1 MTPRTFIRRAYH
13 LVDRWMLSRL
23 PESMQR
29 QLLSMLLALVRR
41 VRPSSSGPLSV
52 DSLLARRVLRV
63 PSKPMRT
70 LPAWAVEDMQ
80 DLSLNVDPLL
90 PPGAFLQSGP
100 VARYAPTHWV
110 DAGAA
115 YQRILDKVGH
125 HRFDTILLV
134 PWLKRGGAD
143 LGALYHARLCSGE
156 LGQRTLVIATENSNS
171 PWAGRLPQDV
181 VFVDAGSELSTLSGA
196 TGEPEIVLARLLLQ
210 LAPGRIHIINSHT
223 AWRML
228 ERFGLAVRQQTR
240 IFASLYCDELTVD
253 GRADGLA
260 QLHLPT
266 TSHWLDA
273 VITDNSAS
281 PESWAR
287 MLGIRRELFKVV
299 HFPAPPVAR
308 AMATTLTG
316 KRVLWASRLERQKRP
331 ELLLQVASHMQHLHW
346 DIHGTALATDDPIL
360 EALGRLDNVTL
371 HGPFD
376 SFGDIV
382 SSEHL
387 AYVYT
392 TAWDGLPNV
401 LLEAANAGLPIV
413 APDIGG
419 IRDLVPAQWLLAADA
434 GAADYAQDIDGL
446 LANANIRQQRLRAQD
461 ERTALFTWQAFANG
475 MRRIDGYTRA

>member
-1 MTPRTFIRRAYH
+1 MTPRTFIRRAYRFG
-13 LVDRWMLSRL
+13 DRLMLSRL
-23 PESMQR
+23 PERMQR
-29 QLLSMLLALVRR
+29 QLLSMLLSLLRR
-41 VRPSSSGPLSV
+41 VRPSAGGSLSV
-52 DSLLARRVLRV
+52 DSLLARRVLRE
-63 PSKPMRT
+63 PERPMRT
-70 LPAWAVEDMQ
+70 LPAWAVADMQ

-90 PPGAFLQSGP
+90 SPGAFLQSGP

-115 YQRILDKVGH
+115 YQRLLDKVGH
-125 HRFDTILLV
+125 HRFDTILFV

-143 LGALYHARLCSGE
+143 LGALHHARLCSRE
-156 LGQRTLVIATENSNS
+156 LGQRTLVIATENDDS

-181 VFVDAGSELSTLSGA
+181 AFVDAGKELSSLSSA
-196 TGEPEIVLARLLLQ
+196 MGEPEVVLARLLLQ

-228 ERFGLAVRQQTR
+228 ERFGLAVRQKSR
-240 IFASLYCDELTVD
+240 VFASLYCDELTVD
-253 GRADGLA
+253 GHADGLA
-260 QLHLPT
+260 QRHLPT
-266 TSHWLDA
+266 TSHLLDA

-281 PESWAR
+281 PDNWVR
-287 MLGIRRELFKVV
+287 TLGVRRDLFKVV
-299 HFPAPPVAR
+299 HFPAPPMDR
-308 AMATTLTG
+308 AKGTTPTG
-316 KRVLWASRLERQKRP
+316 KRILWASRLERQKRP
-331 ELLLQVASHMQHLHW
+331 ELLLQVASRMQHLHW
-346 DIHGTALATDDPIL
+346 DIHGTALNADEPIL
-360 EALGRLDNVTL
+360 EALARLHNVTL

-434 GAADYAQDIDGL
+434 SAEDYARDIDGL
-446 LANANIRQQRLRAQD
+446 LTNRTMAQQRLRAQD
-461 ERTALFTWQAFANG
+461 ERAAMFTWAAFSNG
-475 MRRIDGYTRA
+475 MRRVDGYAST